1 MAKRRALKKSINN
14 ICGELFAEV
23 VATTLYSPDVNVEM
37 ANDITGAILKLQ
49 IDIISRIS
57 HTEPGNVKG
66 FYKKLRDDFNER
78 ATEIVD
84 QICNLN

>member
-1 MAKRRALKKSINN
+1 MAKRRALKKSIDN

-23 VATTLYSPDVNVEM
+23 VAATLYSPDAKVEI

-49 IDIISRIS
+49 GDIISRIS

-66 FYKKLRDDFNER
+66 FYKKLREDFNER

>member
-1 MAKRRALKKSINN
+1 MANRRALKKTINN

-23 VATTLYSPDVNVEM
+23 IAAVLYTNVSKET

-49 IDIISRIS
+49 SDIVSRIS

-66 FYKKLRDDFNER
+66 FYKKLRDDFNSR
-78 ATEIVD
+78 AAEIID
-84 QICNLN
+84 HICNLH

>member
-1 MAKRRALKKSINN
+1 MAKRRHLKKSVNN

-23 VATTLYSPDVNVEM
+23 LAAVLYNK
-37 ANDITGAILKLQ
+37 ANEETADEITGAILKLQ
-49 IDIISRIS
+49 NDIISRIS

-66 FYKKLRDDFNER
+66 FYQKLRNDFNDR